1 MEPVRFLESII
12 GLMQD
17 AEIAVI
23 ANALDVPAT
32 TAAEILNKICPVPN
46 LVIRAVLDVNDLLV
60 YWKQHEEN
68 YASAIL
74 TMCGAPE
81 VEASPSSS
89 EPKNAE

>member
-17 AEIAVI
+17 DEIAVVG
-23 ANALDVPAT
+23 NALEVPAHK
-32 TAAEILNKICPVPN
+32 AAEILNKISPVPN
-46 LVIRAVLDVNDLLV
+46 LVIRPVLDANDLVV
-60 YWKQHEEN
+60 YWKQHEEK

-74 TMCGAPE
+74 TLCE
-81 VEASPSSS
+81 DITEAHPSS